1 MTFTRSWLISLLLHC
16 SLLVLLLAG
25 AALAPNIEIPPPSY
39 QVDLITLAQQG
50 GRQGAIVPKDV
61 SGSKPTTAPES
72 GAKPKAA
79 DTPKAPDKPQ
89 EPEKIK
95 IPDKPEAQKPEVD
108 KEQEAKEK
116 AAKEK
121 EIKEKAAKEKEAKEK
136 ADKEKEAKEKAEK
149 EKAQKEKA
157 QKEKDAVADA
167 LAAAQKSAQK
177 NNRPK
182 AAGGDQDIADAIS
195 TLRNQEA
202 QNVKSGGGE
211 GTGEG
216 AGYGEG
222 VGIDATYADLITAI
236 IKKNWTFPG
245 MADRSNLVAV
255 VRVSLSTTGEV
266 VSYSIEKSSGR
277 ADFDASVLAAIKIS
291 NGQLPPPPNPSLQE
305 LRLNFHEAD

>member
-1 MTFTRSWLISLLLHC
+1 MTFIRSWLISLLLHC
-16 SLLVLLLAG
+16 TLLILLLAG
-25 AALAPNIEIPPPSY
+25 AALAPKIEIPPPSY
-39 QVDLITLAQQG
+39 QVDLITLAEQG

-61 SGSKPTTAPES
+61 SGSKPTTAPEV
-72 GAKPKAA
+72 GAKPQESK
-79 DTPKAPDKPQ
+79 PKAPAKPQ

-95 IPDKPEAQKPEVD
+95 IPEKPEESKPKVEEKPKVD

-121 EIKEKAAKEKEAKEK
+121 EA
-136 ADKEKEAKEKAEK
+136 KEKEAKEKAEK
-149 EKAQKEKA
+149 EKADKEAKAKA
-157 QKEKDAVADA
+157 QKEKAEKEKSAVADA

-195 TLRNQEA
+195 TLRNQET
-202 QNVKSGGGE
+202 QNTKSGGGE

-222 VGIDATYADLITAI
+222 VGIEATYTDLITAI

-245 MADRSNLVAV
+245 MADRSSLVAV
-255 VRVSLSTTGEV
+255 VRVSLSSTGEV